1 MESLDLVMLFSV
13 VVAAWVGW
21 AAHVYACVSQVN
33 QNPVLL
39 CGEQVV
45 AHILRRT
52 LCPIPVAVPIKL
64 SRIFRLRGD
73 RRIDSGRGR
82 PPLHLN

>member
-1 MESLDLVMLFSV
+1 MESLNLVVLFSV
-13 VVAAWVGW
+13 VVAAWVGR
-21 AAHVYACVSQVN
+21 ATRVCAYMSQVN

-52 LCPIPVAVPIKL
+52 LCPMPVAVPIKR
-64 SRIFRLRGD
+64 SRILRLRGD